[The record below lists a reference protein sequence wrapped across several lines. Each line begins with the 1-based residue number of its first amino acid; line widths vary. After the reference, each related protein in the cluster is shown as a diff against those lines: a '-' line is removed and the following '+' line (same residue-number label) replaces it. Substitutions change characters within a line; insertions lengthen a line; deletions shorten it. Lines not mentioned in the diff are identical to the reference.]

1 MRIMDDAMAVE
12 AGNCVMATDWF
23 SEHAA
28 ADGKGASTRGG
39 SPCAV
44 RQLRGSP

>member
-12 AGNCVMATDWF
+12 VGSCVVATAWL
-23 SEHAA
+23 SEHNA

>member
-1 MRIMDDAMAVE
+1 MLIMDDAMAVE
-12 AGNCVMATDWF
+12 AGSRVVAAAWF

-28 ADGKGASTRGG
+28 AGGNGASTRGG

>member
-12 AGNCVMATDWF
+12 AGNWVVATAWF

-28 ADGKGASTRGG
+28 RIALRG
-39 SPCAV
+39 

>member
-12 AGNCVMATDWF
+12 AGNWVVATAWF

-28 ADGKGASTRGG
+28 DRLAR
-39 SPCAV
+39 SPVA
-44 RQLRGSP
+44 R